1 MKSSESVAAATT
13 GQGGVEHRLRPVLS
27 RRDLIVYG
35 LVILTPTAPYPIY
48 GTVQQASGGHA
59 TLCYLVAMVAMLFT
73 ATSYARMATA
83 FPVAGSTYYYVQ
95 RSLDR
100 RLGFLAG
107 WAMMLD
113 YFLIPLLCIVYAALT
128 AARLAPQV
136 PYLVWALI
144 FTAAITMV
152 NLRGIQT
159 TARANEF
166 LMALLAGSA
175 LLFVVLAARYIVGAG
190 GLGALWSP
198 PALYRPETFSVQT
211 LMLGAGISALSYIG
225 FDAVTTLAEDSR
237 SPEKDVAF
245 ATVAVCLAQTAICA
259 VTVYL
264 ATIVWPDFQT
274 FPKVE
279 TAILDIGSR
288 IGGDWLFGW
297 ITVVLLAAGLASA
310 MTGQAGASRLLLGM
324 GRDGVISTWLFG
336 HVDESSATPR
346 RAIWFMSAVAMGGS
360 FLADFQLIVELL
372 NFGAFAGF
380 ILVNLS
386 VIGHY
391 YVRLGLRSGTDL
403 WHHLISPA
411 LGALVCTY
419 LWLSLTNTAK
429 LVGFGWLALGAV
441 YLWWRSR
448 SMRHLESE

>member
-1 MKSSESVAAATT
+1 MKNSGSAVAAGPGSAAS
-13 GQGGVEHRLRPVLS
+13 GLRPVLS

-59 TLCYLVAMVAMLFT
+59 TLSYLVAMVAMLFT
-73 ATSYARMATA
+73 AMSYARMSAA
-83 FPVAGSTYYYVQ
+83 FPVAGSTYCYVQ
-95 RSLDR
+95 RGLNPSI
-100 RLGFLAG
+100 GFLAG

-113 YFLIPLLCIVYAALT
+113 YFLIPLLSIVYAALT

-136 PYLVWALI
+136 PYLVWALV
-144 FTAAITMV
+144 FTAAITVV

-175 LLFVVLAARYIVGAG
+175 LLFVVLSVRYVVDTAG
-190 GLGALWSP
+190 YGALWSP
-198 PALYRPETFSVQT
+198 GAIYRADTFSVRT

-245 ATVAVCLAQTAICA
+245 ATVAVCVAQTAICA
-259 VTVYL
+259 LTVYL
-264 ATIVWPDFQT
+264 ATLVWPDLA

-288 IGGDWLFGW
+288 IGGAWLFGW
-297 ITVVLLAAGLASA
+297 ITIVLLAAGLASA

-324 GRDGVISTWLFG
+324 GRDGVISPWLFG
-336 HVDESSATPR
+336 HVDQESATPR
-346 RAIWFMSAVAMGGS
+346 RAIWFMSAVAMAGTL
-360 FLADFQLIVELL
+360 LADFQLIVELL

-391 YVRLGLRSGTDL
+391 YVRLGLRRGSAA

-411 LGALVCTY
+411 LGAMVCAY
-419 LWLSLTNTAK
+419 LWLSLTSTAK
-429 LVGFGWLALGAV
+429 LVGFGWLGAGAV
-441 YLWWRSR
+441 YLLWRSR
-448 SMRHLESE
+448 RMRKLEGI